1 MLQKRIVLP
10 PRFDNSLEPL
20 GLIQHFLHYPPE
32 GFEAVVSAI
41 GQPGFRAKFDLL
53 TTADAKTLR
62 LVDTLPAASLMR
74 RVLTWRTL
82 FWGTTVTE
90 YLPIPSEINGT
101 TLVESML
108 TTWRHSSR
116 LLILKDIP
124 DQSPLLTKTEQAA
137 AAELTEACK
146 QAGFILIAGQALA
159 YLSIDFESQDEYLSR
174 LSYARR
180 KDIRRKMRTRAD
192 LRIEMIHTGC
202 ERLNNAAFL
211 NELYDLYLNV
221 YMQSDIHFDKLTA
234 EFFAAV
240 FKDQSLDGHLFLYY
254 SADTLIGFN
263 LCFVHNGML
272 IDKYVG
278 FRYPAARTYN
288 LYFVS
293 WMENLAFA
301 LSQKL
306 THYIAGWTD
315 PEIKAY
321 LGAKFTFTRH
331 AVYVRNPLL
340 RYGLGKFSSHFEHD
354 KAWFEEHQR

>member
-1 MLQKRIVLP
+1 MPQKQIFLP

-254 SADTLIGFN
+254 
-263 LCFVHNGML
+263 
-272 IDKYVG
+272 
-278 FRYPAARTYN
+278 
-288 LYFVS
+288 
-293 WMENLAFA
+293 
-301 LSQKL
+301 
-306 THYIAGWTD
+306 
-315 PEIKAY
+315 
-321 LGAKFTFTRH
+321 
-331 AVYVRNPLL
+331 
-340 RYGLGKFSSHFEHD
+340 
-354 KAWFEEHQR
+354 